1 MLGKR
6 GKAAAAR
13 FFACWER
20 EVVVLER
27 ELQEGTYQPG
37 AYHYFFIHDP
47 KTRQVAAAPFRDRV
61 VDHALV
67 RVLEPLFERRF
78 IEDNYACRK
87 GRGTH
92 AGMRRY

>member
-1 MLGKR
+1 MRGKR

-13 FFACWER
+13 FFGCWER

-37 AYHYFFIHDP
+37 DYHYFFIHDP
-47 KTRQVAAAPFRDRV
+47 KTRRVAAAPFRDRV
-61 VDHALV
+61 VHHGLV

-78 IEDNYACRK
+78 IEDS
-87 GRGTH
+87 
-92 AGMRRY
+92 